1 MALRTLG
8 TNANNSFTAMLAGTD
23 DINNPTNLAILL
35 NGILNDIPMVNQAL
49 QSGQP
54 RNRLIGQ
61 PYIQGSWGTLYV
73 PNRGYLTVK
82 PGDFVAFD
90 PTTGW
95 PILISADCAANGA
108 VTHT

>member
-8 TNANNSFTAMLAGTD
+8 TNAVTSFTAMLAGTD
-23 DINNPTNLAILL
+23 DINNPINLAILM
-35 NGILNDIPMVNQAL
+35 NGILNDIPMVNKAL

-54 RNRLIGQ
+54 RNRQIGQ
-61 PYIQGSWGTLYV
+61 PYIQGSQGMLYV

-82 PGDFVAFD
+82 PGDYVCFD
-90 PTTGW
+90 PVTGW